1 MRTRLISL
9 CVLFVLGLAAC
20 GGGKSSTSTD
30 DTSATSTAPSTAAS
44 PATDTDL
51 AKKLVFVQGDFPP
64 GWTGKPADQTQTPD
78 DKATSKELSDCVG
91 TSGEAQQS
99 ARWKGDDFS
108 MGQTQVGS
116 EATVVKDEA
125 TYRKDVEAIKGSK
138 LQTCVKDTF
147 DKELTKQLGSAPT
160 SLDVTPLDVPK
171 HGDLT
176 TALRMKVGA
185 SVQGVSL
192 DLYLDVVLMGKR
204 RAETTATFLNLG
216 QPFDPALQK
225 TLVDKLGARVDAV

>member
-1 MRTRLISL
+1 VRTRLISL
-9 CVLFVLGLAAC
+9 CVLLALGLAAC
-20 GGGKSSTSTD
+20 GGGNSSTSTSS
-30 DTSATSTAPSTAAS
+30 TTAESTAPSTTAS
-44 PATDTDL
+44 PAGDTDL
-51 AKKLVFVQGDFPP
+51 AKKLVFVQGDFPA
-64 GWTGKPADQTQTPD
+64 GWTAKPADQTQTAD

-91 TSGEAQQS
+91 TSGEAQES

-125 TYRKDVEAIKGSK
+125 TFQKDVEAIKGSK

-147 DKELTKQLGSAPT
+147 NKELAKQLGSAPT
-160 SLDVTPLDVPK
+160 SLDVSTLDVPK

-185 SVQGVSL
+185 SVQGVGIT
-192 DLYLDVVLMGKR
+192 LYLDVVLMGKR

-216 QPFDPALQK
+216 EPFDPALQT